1 MGTQLSL
8 DKHIAILL
16 VGTLAIA
23 ACSQPS
29 WAHSSITQVE
39 RPHQDLMQLFKGYE
53 PPDNG
58 SPDSTGDTGG
68 R

>member
-8 DKHIAILL
+8 DKYTAILF

-29 WAHSSITQVE
+29 VAHSSINQVE
-39 RPHQDLMQLFKGYE
+39 RPHRDLMQLLKGYE